1 MIEYCCYLVTVCGLL
16 KLRGDAQVRQLRPSK
31 TYQAS
36 LFNPL
41 MFCIMSLLITVQS
54 AIHHVT
60 AAIAMLFFI
69 IIGTI
74 IFKLRIWQRVTAKE
88 PGEIDS

>member
-1 MIEYCCYLVTVCGLL
+1 MIEYCCYLITVCGLL
-16 KLRGDAQVRQLRPSK
+16 KIRGDAQFRQSRPSK
-31 TYQAS
+31 TYRAS
-36 LFNPL
+36 LSSPL
-41 MFCIMSLLITVQS
+41 IFCILSLLITVQS

-74 IFKLRIWQRVTAKE
+74 IFRLRIWQRVTAKE
-88 PGEIDS
+88 PGEIDT